1 MSAHWETGASSGVQT
16 ISPADLK
23 LYLGWLDFL
32 ISTRVL
38 HMNILINDEYSRMLH
53 ILLNLQYTICLN
65 FYLVLRFGGLKQNK
79 GIFLLFL
86 KLFRL
91 VLFLQGI
98 KNTVFSCEII
108 IHSSFLLILLYIYVF
123 INLSKN
129 RFFVYFLSTVA
140 DGEWG
145 DDVILH
151 DATTALIYGF
161 ALHLW
166 KTRGSLERREI
177 Q

>member
-1 MSAHWETGASSGVQT
+1 MTNTPECYIFCWT
-16 ISPADLK
+16 
-23 LYLGWLDFL
+23 F
-32 ISTRVL
+32 
-38 HMNILINDEYSRMLH
+38 NIPIF
-53 ILLNLQYTICLN
+53 ICLN
-65 FYLVLRFGGLKQNK
+65 FYLALRFGGLKQNK

-123 INLSKN
+123 LNLSKN
-129 RFFVYFLSTVA
+129 HFFVYFLST
-140 DGEWG
+140 DGDHECG

-151 DATTALIYGF
+151 DATTALVYAF

-177 Q
+177 R